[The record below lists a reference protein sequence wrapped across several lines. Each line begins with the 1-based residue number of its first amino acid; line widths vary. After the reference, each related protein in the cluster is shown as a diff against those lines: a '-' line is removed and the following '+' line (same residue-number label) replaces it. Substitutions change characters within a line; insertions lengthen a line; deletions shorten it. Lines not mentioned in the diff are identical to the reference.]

1 MSSHLSGGRVQ
12 IEGKASLAAPHHVIH
27 VAFRWS
33 AAHLHEIDL
42 GGRLHGNL
50 KQVNTGLQEDLLDE
64 LSR

>member
-1 MSSHLSGGRVQ
+1 M
-12 IEGKASLAAPHHVIH
+12 
-27 VAFRWS
+27 S

-64 LSR
+64 RKQAISVTATEVGAAFRYQ